1 MAGVSTPSRG
11 TMRQQQKAATR
22 QLLLD
27 VAKKCAAEH
36 GYGAMTVEQVVTA
49 AGVSRATFYLHFS
62 GKAEI
67 ARAVVEDLR
76 LRSADLLPPQALAE
90 LDRAGL
96 EETARR
102 MIAYYRDEIDAFK
115 LWHEASAMEPGLEE
129 AIDATRSL
137 FVGGLLGDT
146 TWPSASAARRA
157 NLVLALMFFQL
168 ERICFGW
175 FVSGWSMQEAEVI
188 DEVVR
193 SWEGHYLPRLRELHD
208 GGQRAR

>member
-1 MAGVSTPSRG
+1 MSTPARG

-27 VAKKCAAEH
+27 VAKKCAATH
-36 GYGAMTVEQVVTA
+36 GYGAMTVEQVVSA
-49 AGVSRATFYLHFS
+49 AGVSRATFYLHFA
-62 GKAEI
+62 GKSQL
-67 ARAVVEDLR
+67 ARAVIDDLR
-76 LRSADLLPPQALAE
+76 LRSADLLPPQALHE
-90 LDRAGL
+90 LDRAEL
-96 EETARR
+96 EATARR
-102 MIAYYRDEIDAFK
+102 MIGYYREQIDAFK

-146 TWPSASAARRA
+146 TWPSAAVARRA

-175 FVSGWSMQEAEVI
+175 FISGWPMRELEVV

-193 SWEGHYLPRLRELHD
+193 SWERHYLPRLRELH
-208 GGQRAR
+208 QRQ